1 MKTTRTYHKET
12 YLSSTYFNPP
22 YLASLQGFRP
32 HSDGQADV
40 RTRSAYPKE
49 LGGFMSSIWLWLRL
63 CIYVFT
69 GRGEAFDSEAEFVPF
84 SAYRP
89 NRANRHIQRHF
100 AQHKRLPIVRR
111 YGILYAFGS
120 RHITPTQ
127 FLERRCRLSGVAR
140 FSIYRMIYYAH
151 RQLREALWAR
161 FSRGDFR
168 PPQGLCAAHLWPS

>member
-1 MKTTRTYHKET
+1 MKTTHTYHKET
-12 YLSSTYFNPP
+12 YLSSTYLNPS
-22 YLASLQGFRP
+22 YLARLQGFRP
-32 HSDGQADV
+32 HSDGQVDV

-151 RQLREALWAR
+151 RKVREALWAR

>member
-12 YLSSTYFNPP
+12 YLSSTYLNPP
-22 YLASLQGFRP
+22 YLARLQGFRP

-140 FSIYRMIYYAH
+140 FSIYRMINYAH
-151 RQLREALWAR
+151 RKVREALWAR
-161 FSRGDFR
+161 FTHGDFR

>member
-1 MKTTRTYHKET
+1 MKTTHTYHKET
-12 YLSSTYFNPP
+12 YLNSTYFNQP
-22 YLASLQGFRP
+22 YLARLQGFRP

-69 GRGEAFDSEAEFVPF
+69 GRGEAFDPEAEFVPF

-151 RQLREALWAR
+151 RKVREALWAR
-161 FSRGDFR
+161 FTRGDFR

>member
-1 MKTTRTYHKET
+1 MKTTHTYHKET
-12 YLSSTYFNPP
+12 YLSSTYLNPS
-22 YLASLQGFRP
+22 YLARLQGFRP
-32 HSDGQADV
+32 HSDGQVDV

-63 CIYVFT
+63 CVYVLT
-69 GRGEAFDSEAEFVPF
+69 GRGEAFDSEAELVPF

-151 RQLREALWAR
+151 RQVREALWAR
-161 FSRGDFR
+161 FTRGDFR